1 MNHTRKIV
9 LYIATSLDGYIAT
22 KEESVHWL
30 DETEAEG
37 DNGFSE
43 FYETIDTVIMGKK
56 TYDWVVNQK
65 LEEFP
70 YKGKSCYVYTNSTK
84 AVDNEDITFVQ
95 GEVSELIQQLQQ
107 QPGKNIWIVGGGELL
122 HHYIK
127 ENLVDEYI
135 ITIAPI
141 ILGSGIPLFK
151 ELDGNINLKLE
162 HVKKYAQFAELR
174 FSKK

>member
-1 MNHTRKIV
+1 MNHNRKVIV
-9 LYIATSLDGYIAT
+9 YIATSLDGYIAT

-37 DNGFSE
+37 DNGFAA

-56 TYDWVVNQK
+56 TYDWVMNQE

-70 YKGKSCYVYTNSTK
+70 YKGKSCYVYTNSTN
-84 AVDNEDITFVQ
+84 AVDNEDVTFVQ
-95 GEVSELIQQLQQ
+95 GEVNGLIHQLQQ
-107 QPGKNIWIVGGGELL
+107 QPGKDIWIVGGGELL

-151 ELDGNINLKLE
+151 ELKSNINLKLE
-162 HVKKYAQFAELR
+162 KVKKYAQFAELR

>member
-1 MNHTRKIV
+1 MKHNRKVIV
-9 LYIATSLDGYIAT
+9 YIATSLDGYIAT

-37 DNGFSE
+37 DNGFAA
-43 FYETIDTVIMGKK
+43 FYETIDTVIMGKN
-56 TYDWVVNQK
+56 TYDWVVNQE

-70 YKGKSCYVYTNSTK
+70 YKGMTCYVYTSSDT
-84 AVDNEDITFVQ
+84 AVNNEDVTFVQ
-95 GEVSELIQQLQQ
+95 GEVSELIQQLQRE
-107 QPGKNIWIVGGGELL
+107 PGKNIWIVGGGELL

-151 ELDGNINLKLE
+151 ELQSNIHLQLE
-162 HVKKYAQFAELR
+162 QVKKYAQFAELH
-174 FSKK
+174 FLKK

>member
-1 MNHTRKIV
+1 MNHNRKV
-9 LYIATSLDGYIAT
+9 VVYIANSLDGYIAT

-37 DNGFSE
+37 DNGFAA

-56 TYDWVVNQK
+56 TYDWVMNQE

-70 YKGKSCYVYTNSTK
+70 YKRKSCYVYTNSTN
-84 AVDNEDITFVQ
+84 AVNNEDVTFVQ
-95 GEVSELIQQLQQ
+95 GEVSELIHQLQQ
-107 QPGKNIWIVGGGELL
+107 QPGKDIWIVGGGELL

-151 ELDGNINLKLE
+151 ELHTNINLKLE
-162 HVKKYAQFAELR
+162 QVKKYSQFAELR